1 MLQTLSGPVIVLS
14 GRIPVNEHLADL
26 RPAGPLN
33 ENNSCLVAL
42 RLPKFVNAAPL
53 QQTNPRCGTGTKPQ
67 LPHSPSHDRGQARAY
82 PEDVAMAER
91 PTSFA
96 QQGILAPVEL
106 TKGKLIY
113 VAKKDF

>member
-1 MLQTLSGPVIVLS
+1 VLS

-26 RPAGPLN
+26 RPAG
-33 ENNSCLVAL
+33 LVAL
-42 RLPKFVNAAPL
+42 HCHTTVVK
-53 QQTNPRCGTGTKPQ
+53 
-67 LPHSPSHDRGQARAY
+67 RGLIQ
-82 PEDVAMAER
+82 DVAMAEP

-113 VAKKDF
+113 VQKKDF